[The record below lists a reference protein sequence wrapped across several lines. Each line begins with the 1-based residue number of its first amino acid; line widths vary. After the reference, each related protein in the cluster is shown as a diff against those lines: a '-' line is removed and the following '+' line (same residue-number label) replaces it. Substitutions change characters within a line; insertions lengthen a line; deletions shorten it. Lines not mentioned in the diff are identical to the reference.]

1 MTHCCGASKRAPV
14 RARIS
19 VQQRQRR
26 PRTYCP
32 IPGRIAADT
41 LMPSAADGC
50 SRSGSAAR
58 LRLWSPRHGLRSR
71 ATGGPVAAARKP
83 RWLSS
88 TISTQPSAKY
98 NAATPTFDTVAA
110 PT

>member
-32 IPGRIAADT
+32 IPGRIAAD
-41 LMPSAADGC
+41 ADAL
-50 SRSGSAAR
+50 RRRRLQQERISGSLAAVVTPAPASVQSD
-58 LRLWSPRHGLRSR
+58 W
-71 ATGGPVAAARKP
+71 GPVAAARKP

-88 TISTQPSAKY
+88 TISTQPSAMY